1 MLVDLYY
8 SAGDSAPS
16 ILFAL
21 KDNDQQPIPI
31 TDATVYAKIRKDGTS
46 VNTNDAD
53 NTCTIVDGPNGL
65 ARYDLANTDFPL
77 AGKYYIQVKVV
88 LQTGRVFTNKRN
100 VEVSVKEAF

>member
-1 MLVDLYY
+1 MIVDLYY
-8 SAGDSAPS
+8 ANGDTAPS
-16 ILFAL
+16 IMFAL

-65 ARYDLANTDFPL
+65 ARYDLASSDFPT
-77 AGKYYIQVKVV
+77 AGKYYIQIIVV

-100 VEVSVKEAF
+100 VEVSVKEKF